1 MEEAISTVF
10 CKYSSLRKEIPLL
23 KVQQSLLLS
32 RISELQK
39 ENTHLREHKFVYS
52 SGDRTNQNRPYDEFA
67 LCQKQ
72 FSSKC
77 REYLRR
83 RLTELGISA
92 SVVIRDSDSNTIDKS
107 LCRKSEKR
115 DYLHSTTNSFP
126 SNTVDTNYR
135 AHLSPITRVNILKN
149 RNVLASCDC
158 SGTIKFWNMQKIVS
172 GVSRRMHF
180 LKSIQGHCG
189 PILSSCV
196 IKSCSMVVTGGCDS
210 SIKLWNIHNV
220 GTNTNTTSDLS
231 SIVLSDHTGP
241 VNALKYITSPADKD
255 ILVSASSSDKS
266 IRLWDLGAEK
276 SATCTARPVA
286 LKKYEEKRGPMS
298 IAWDKGFG
306 KQLIVGFETGEICA
320 LDIEKNTR
328 KVLYRINDGNQ
339 CGYPVKNTLTT
350 ASSSPF
356 VLVTSPNGVI
366 NCIDLRARKICLH
379 AKINHGGITAIDS
392 CNCNS
397 YQYAFGDR
405 LGGVGIWD
413 LRKRDIQC
421 GLMCTEEEEPM
432 SAQEYTA
439 DKAIYSISHHDKY
452 RIFAVGSGNKKIS
465 VFKY

>member
-67 LCQKQ
+67 LRQKQ

-180 LKSIQGHCG
+180 LKSIQG
-189 PILSSCV
+189 
-196 IKSCSMVVTGGCDS
+196 
-210 SIKLWNIHNV
+210 
-220 GTNTNTTSDLS
+220 
-231 SIVLSDHTGP
+231 
-241 VNALKYITSPADKD
+241 
-255 ILVSASSSDKS
+255 
-266 IRLWDLGAEK
+266 
-276 SATCTARPVA
+276 
-286 LKKYEEKRGPMS
+286 
-298 IAWDKGFG
+298 
-306 KQLIVGFETGEICA
+306 
-320 LDIEKNTR
+320 
-328 KVLYRINDGNQ
+328 
-339 CGYPVKNTLTT
+339 
-350 ASSSPF
+350 
-356 VLVTSPNGVI
+356 
-366 NCIDLRARKICLH
+366 
-379 AKINHGGITAIDS
+379 
-392 CNCNS
+392 
-397 YQYAFGDR
+397 
-405 LGGVGIWD
+405 
-413 LRKRDIQC
+413 
-421 GLMCTEEEEPM
+421 
-432 SAQEYTA
+432 
-439 DKAIYSISHHDKY
+439 
-452 RIFAVGSGNKKIS
+452 
-465 VFKY
+465 